1 MSAPSHFVLTRDDSD
16 PVPLS
21 LGDNEIGR
29 ALLGPRWTAVSR
41 RQVTL
46 KVDAQDGV
54 QARSDGTNP
63 TCLRAA
69 SSSPWA
75 TIAKGDTAVL
85 PSGGQIALDCKRIEG
100 SVMTLE
106 RLMTLAAASSVVTIA
121 PPLASPASPEAATA
135 ATEIADAAPIPADA
149 APIPAADAPMPA
161 AAFEPW
167 ACTECT
173 FVHDEPEHA
182 ALQRCSLCG
191 ESRGGGRK
199 RERSDGAG
207 DEGAN
212 LRHQPSQDDDDDDE
226 DEPIDSDSDGGD
238 DAHDAF
244 TDRGHDEQ
252 KLDEDVRA
260 ACKAFGEGAVWAQ
273 RAGALFVHFR
283 FTPSELVAAEAC
295 TAWGLPAQLHLRL
308 AFDGGAAAYGT
319 RQLSSAR
326 LLHRAA
332 GSTERLDLA
341 DAGCVVAQQLLRI
354 VEAFWHDA
362 EEGVELGGAAVR
374 DNAQQDDDD
383 DDSLM
388 ERLPW
393 GAWRVIDEAAPTFG
407 HEYETISELKQAL
420 AHAIKAA
427 ESGEQAL
434 AQAIKSQA
442 NCGGGGKDKGGKSGA
457 VDGRAV
463 ARRARRAHEGHIA
476 QTYAY
481 AARRLRSLNAFCAI
495 CDERHA
501 FGSMLQ
507 PTVCMRA
514 LCAHQFHTFGA
525 RIVGAM
531 SLATHAEV
539 LDMLVATTTLAA
551 NSPRAATI
559 FAPFPSV
566 AKPGG
571 GGGGSGSGGT
581 LGGGGGSGG
590 GGGGGEAGEGGDLA
604 FDPAAPNIELAREVL
619 RSFPAFEQINAAAEG
634 RGVKGIRALLD
645 GCHTHATGL
654 FEWIVRS
661 NRAHLVSVP
670 PALRLA
676 CLPTRHQFVMLSAP
690 PERQAA
696 FDALKAKHGSAF
708 AWHGSAPENW
718 HAILRTGLRNASG
731 TSLQVNG
738 AAHGTGIYLST
749 EGSMSMGYSLRG
761 AQQAAAA
768 ARAAATATATATA
781 PGTGHTGAAPSL
793 ALAGAAAVRSG
804 AGSSAQPFVLESGAG
819 ASASGSGN
827 AFLGGSNLCMLAL
840 CEVAEVPSLKKVQ
853 SIWVAP
859 DEDSVVTRFL
869 FVFPHG
875 VSGADHA
882 ALRTSNTDFVAQVR
896 ACIEGLERE
905 AMSS

>member
-1 MSAPSHFVLTRDDSD
+1 VRSYGANPSCV
-16 PVPLS
+16 
-21 LGDNEIGR
+21 
-29 ALLGPRWTAVSR
+29 
-41 RQVTL
+41 
-46 KVDAQDGV
+46 
-54 QARSDGTNP
+54 
-63 TCLRAA
+63 RAA

-75 TIAKGDTAVL
+75 TILKGKTAVL
-85 PSGGQIALDCKRIEG
+85 PSGGQITLDCKRIEG

-106 RLMTLAAASSVVTIA
+106 RQDLVASSSVVMIA
-121 PPLASPASPEAATA
+121 PPLASPSSPATVSA
-135 ATEIADAAPIPADA
+135 AAPVAGE
-149 APIPAADAPMPA
+149 PA
-161 AAFEPW
+161 AADVAEIQTTAPEPKSATVALPAVATFEPW
-167 ACTECT
+167 TCTACT

-182 ALQRCSLCG
+182 ALSRCSLC
-191 ESRGGGRK
+191 EETRGGGRK
-199 RERSDGAG
+199 RERAHEDGEGAG
-207 DEGAN
+207 GGGGGGAG
-212 LRHQPSQDDDDDDE
+212 RQQQQPSQEEEEYEDE
-226 DEPIDSDSDGGD
+226 DEEDEEPLDSDSDCG
-238 DAHDAF
+238 HDAF
-244 TDRGHDEQ
+244 TDPGHDEQ
-252 KLDEDVRA
+252 KLDEDLRA
-260 ACKAFGEGAVWAQ
+260 ACKAFGEGTAWAQ
-273 RAGALFVHFR
+273 RAGALFLHLR

-308 AFDGGAAAYGT
+308 AFDGGAAAYVA
-319 RQLSSAR
+319 RQMPVAR
-326 LLHRAA
+326 LLHRAS
-332 GSTERLDLA
+332 GTTEKLDLA
-341 DAGCVVAQQLLRI
+341 DAGCMVAQQLLRI
-354 VEAFWHDA
+354 VEAFWRDA
-362 EEGVELGGAAVR
+362 EESDESGL
-374 DNAQQDDDD
+374 AQEQDRSDSRAEENDDDT
-383 DDSLM
+383 LM

-393 GAWRVIDEAAPTFG
+393 GAWRVIDETAPTFG
-407 HEYETISELKQAL
+407 REYETISELKHAL
-420 AHAIKAA
+420 ARALKAA

-434 AQAIKSQA
+434 AQAIKVA
-442 NCGGGGKDKGGKSGA
+442 NGGGGSGGGGNSSA
-457 VDGRAV
+457 VDARTV
-463 ARRARRAHEGHIA
+463 ARRARRAHEGRVA

-481 AARRLRSLNAFCAI
+481 AARRLRSLNSFCAI

-551 NSPRAATI
+551 NSPRALTI
-559 FAPFPSV
+559 FVPFPSV
-566 AKPGG
+566 ANQGG
-571 GGGGSGSGGT
+571 GG
-581 LGGGGGSGG
+581 GGGGGSGG
-590 GGGGGEAGEGGDLA
+590 GGGGGDLV
-604 FDPAAPNIELAREVL
+604 FDPERPNIELAREVL

-645 GCHTHATGL
+645 GCHPHATCL

-690 PERQAA
+690 PERQSR
-696 FDALKAKHGSAF
+696 FDALKAQYGTAF

-749 EGSMSMGYSLRG
+749 EGSMSMGYSRMG
-761 AQQAAAA
+761 QHHAAANAAAAA
-768 ARAAATATATATA
+768 AR
-781 PGTGHTGAAPSL
+781 PGAAPSL
-793 ALAGAAAVRSG
+793 ALAGSTTAVASG
-804 AGSSAQPFVLESGAG
+804 GGSSSSPFVLESGASAGAGAG
-819 ASASGSGN
+819 ASAN

-840 CEVAEVPSLKKVQ
+840 CEVAEVPSLKKPPGLP
-853 SIWVAP
+853 IWVAP
-859 DEDSVVTRFL
+859 EEDSVVTRFL

-875 VSGADHA
+875 VSGAAHA
-882 ALRTSNTDFVAQVR
+882 ALRTTNADFVQQVR